1 MHFGD
6 GALEMRISGGWN
18 VVVRVNLLH
27 FMKAAPSVGHS
38 QTAYTFHLQKEV
50 DGPWAVKPQVINIR
64 LPSRTKA
71 QLLIW
76 TGGELL
82 HFYLL

>member
-1 MHFGD
+1 
-6 GALEMRISGGWN
+6 MRISGGWN

-27 FMKAAPSVGHS
+27 FIKTTPSVRHS

-50 DGPWAVKPQVINIR
+50 AGPSAVKPQVINIR
-64 LPSRTKA
+64 LPSPTKA